1 MESLHDNKEQN
12 GFIIYHSK
20 DGKINGAL
28 MTSDGNVWLSQKQI
42 ATLFDTSVPNINL
55 HISNVLK
62 ENELDGNSV
71 IKQYLTT
78 ASDGKDY
85 NVAQNMID
93 NVK

>member
-1 MESLHDNKEQN
+1 MDYVNYINSVPWLDEKLWIQGSPASVVPSRIQ
-12 GFIIYHSK
+12 FIIV
-20 DGKINGAL
+20 DDRVC
-28 MTSDGNVWLSQKQI
+28 TI
-42 ATLFDTSVPNINL
+42 ACCGGRRPPL
-55 HISNVLK
+55 SNVLK

>member
-1 MESLHDNKEQN
+1 MKNYEYRDLRPPQ
-12 GFIIYHSK
+12 YHVEY
-20 DGKINGAL
+20 NLLLL
-28 MTSDGNVWLSQKQI
+28 MIELAPLLAAEAGDRRPPL
-42 ATLFDTSVPNINL
+42 
-55 HISNVLK
+55 SNVLK
-62 ENELDGNSV
+62 ENELDGNLV

>member
-1 MESLHDNKEQN
+1 MCIRDR
-12 GFIIYHSK
+12 
-20 DGKINGAL
+20 
-28 MTSDGNVWLSQKQI
+28 
-42 ATLFDTSVPNINL
+42 
-55 HISNVLK
+55 SNVLK
-62 ENELDGNSV
+62 ENELDGNLV